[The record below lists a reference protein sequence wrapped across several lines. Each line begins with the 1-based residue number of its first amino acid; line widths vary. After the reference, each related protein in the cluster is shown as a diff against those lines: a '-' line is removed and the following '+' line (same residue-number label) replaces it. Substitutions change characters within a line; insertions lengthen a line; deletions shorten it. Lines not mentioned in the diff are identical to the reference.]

1 MTALTGILGER
12 HQLFMQVLSLCHYIH
27 IPVQRLC
34 QEEEVLYQGEER
46 AKEAQ
51 VGTKET
57 YWGTK
62 KRIETCGSLS
72 LVRLIE
78 VCRV

>member
-1 MTALTGILGER
+1 MTAFTGILGEL

-27 IPVQRLC
+27 IPLQGLC

-46 AKEAQ
+46 AREAQ

-57 YWGTK
+57 YWGA
-62 KRIETCGSLS
+62 KRGLRHAAVFLS
-72 LVRLIE
+72 RG
-78 VCRV
+78 